1 MGKILANHVSSEQ
14 LKSRI
19 YRTITKAKMD
29 LKNKQKTWGG
39 AFLPGKYTN
48 GQQTCEKMFNT
59 TDHCMKISVAEKY
72 HFTPIRR
79 ATQINKQKRTR
90 LGAGERPLWFR
101 TLAALPE
108 YQSLVPKPH

>member
-1 MGKILANHVSSEQ
+1 
-14 LKSRI
+14 
-19 YRTITKAKMD
+19 MD

-39 AFLPGKYTN
+39 AFLPERYTN

-108 YQSLVPKPH
+108 YPEFGSQTTLNRSKTLKILFEPLLVPH